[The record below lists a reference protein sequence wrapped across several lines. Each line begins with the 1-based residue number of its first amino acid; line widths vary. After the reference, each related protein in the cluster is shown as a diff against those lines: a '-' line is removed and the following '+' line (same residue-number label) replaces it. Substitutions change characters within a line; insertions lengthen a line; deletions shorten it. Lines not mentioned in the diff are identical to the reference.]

1 MQKCIVSTYK
11 IIIVCKVIMSCIV
24 RWIDIDEVDLSFM
37 RFEEQLQGGE
47 VVAFE
52 KEVHLTAVVDE
63 QAAVLGQ
70 HRGVRSENFVYFLTV
85 FLKHETVFLTAHVTL
100 KLGEIG
106 KQIACVLVL
115 FGGGDECAYFFY
127 FGEEFLTL
135 LL

>member
-1 MQKCIVSTYK
+1 MAKQISFVYKGIIVYK
-11 IIIVCKVIMSCIV
+11 ILTACVI
-24 RWIDIDEVDLSFM
+24 RWIDIDEVDFSFM

-63 QAAVLGQ
+63 QAAILGQ
-70 HRGVRSENFVYFLTV
+70 HRCVRSENFVYFLTV

-106 KQIACVLVL
+106 K
-115 FGGGDECAYFFY
+115 
-127 FGEEFLTL
+127 
-135 LL
+135 

>member
-1 MQKCIVSTYK
+1 MPKSIFFGHEMVIVYK
-11 IIIVCKVIMSCIV
+11 VLISRIV
-24 RWIDIDEVDLSFM
+24 RRIDIDEVDFALVCL
-37 RFEEQLQGGE
+37 EEQLQGGE

-52 KEVHLTAVVDE
+52 KKVHLTAVVDE

-70 HRGVRSENFVYFLTV
+70 YRCVRSENFVYFLTV

-100 KLGEIG
+100 KFGEIG

-115 FGGGDECAYFFY
+115 FGGGDECAYCLY